1 MKGPWTVVTEVA
13 LMALLETWHKEAR
26 RELFAVQDLFRR
38 EGPEAFSLHAQAFAG
53 SQDWDELEE
62 SCRLEFFVQ
71 LGLRYL
77 RIELEIRPGR
87 TIIFRRVRP
96 G

>member
-1 MKGPWTVVTEVA
+1 MKRPWTVVTEVA
-13 LMALLETWHKEAR
+13 LMAQLETWHKNAR
-26 RELFAVQDLFRR
+26 RELFAVQDLFRQ
-38 EGPEAFSLHAQAFAG
+38 EGPEAFSLYPEAFAG
-53 SQDWDELEE
+53 SDDWDALEE

-71 LGLRYL
+71 MELRYL